1 MLPFRVALT
10 SGDSPFRQIVYAAT
24 RAVVSGEL
32 STGASFPSVRE
43 LSQALK
49 INPNTAHKVVAELI
63 RMSLLEVLP
72 GVGTVVSASWRT
84 TAEEREQLLS
94 HDLERLV
101 VEAARLGL
109 SQDELLHAVRT
120 RWAELFSDAVPP
132 TGPEALSTAVAAAG
146 STPTQSAPPSP
157 TSGA

>member
-10 SGDSPFRQIVYAAT
+10 SGDSPFRQIVFAAT

-32 STGASFPSVRE
+32 AIGASFPSVRE

-49 INPNTAHKVVAELI
+49 INPNTAHKVVAELRRI
-63 RMSLLEVLP
+63 GLLEVLP
-72 GVGTVVSASWRT
+72 GVGTVVSANWRT

-109 SQDELLHAVRT
+109 SQHELQQAVAS
-120 RWAELFSDAVPP
+120 RWTEVFGPAAPETSPPAAPTIAASSPP
-132 TGPEALSTAVAAAG
+132 TR
-146 STPTQSAPPSP
+146 SATPSP